1 MEVRTDESAPREIT
15 RVKDAVS
22 DVATVKHAVLERYV
36 LECDLVRVKAVE
48 YLELECDSL
57 VYNVFWDVVIGDD
70 LPVAWRK
77 MRRNR
82 RQGIVCHF
90 GLAIGVGSRR
100 LTPILL
106 ASG

>member
-1 MEVRTDESAPREIT
+1 
-15 RVKDAVS
+15 
-22 DVATVKHAVLERYV
+22 
-36 LECDLVRVKAVE
+36 
-48 YLELECDSL
+48 
-57 VYNVFWDVVIGDD
+57 VIGDD